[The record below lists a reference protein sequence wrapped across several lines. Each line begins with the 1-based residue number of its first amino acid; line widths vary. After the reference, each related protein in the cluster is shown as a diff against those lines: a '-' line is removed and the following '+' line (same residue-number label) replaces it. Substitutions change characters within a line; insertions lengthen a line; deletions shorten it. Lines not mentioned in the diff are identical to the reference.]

1 MLFKMS
7 QMTGLKLVHFMAIW
21 YLGISLFIRKYDSA
35 KKMNHECHKPG
46 VILDLDLFGLYSLNI
61 RKSNSQTICL
71 RTRPVL
77 HRQRILL
84 NLGKMGS
91 IY

>member
-1 MLFKMS
+1 MSMLFKMS

-21 YLGISLFIRKYDSA
+21 YLGISLFIWKYDSA

-61 RKSNSQTICL
+61 RKIKQPDYLFEEQTSV
-71 RTRPVL
+71 T
-77 HRQRILL
+77 
-84 NLGKMGS
+84 
-91 IY
+91 